1 MKGVWRMVVN
11 PAVKPKVATTGLV
24 IASTV
29 VFIALAL
36 FLAFV
41 AASELPSTLKTV
53 TGGVLLAAVMLLVW
67 LWWRLA
73 NQRRTWLAKATERWR
88 SFNDAKLA
96 SGTTAEVTLLSVDAV
111 QPTGS
116 WVTILWNRFNHVQPA
131 WIEAL
136 PEPIWPGTVLL
147 IAPDPAQVMPS
158 TPWPETYFIRAT
170 DCLAWAPCDGRPAG
184 RHPQSPIQPGRD
196 SDSQTSKASMGKRHG
211 E

>member
-1 MKGVWRMVVN
+1 MVVN

-24 IASTV
+24 MASAV
-29 VFIALAL
+29 VLITSAL

-41 AASELPSTLKTV
+41 AAAELPSILKTV
-53 TGGVLLAAVMLLVW
+53 IGGLLLAAVLLLVW
-67 LWWRLA
+67 LWWKRA
-73 NQRRTWLAKATERWR
+73 DQRRTWLAHATERWR

-136 PEPIWPGTVLL
+136 PEPMWPGSVLL

-158 TPWPETYFIRAT
+158 TPWPNAYFIRAA
-170 DCLAWAPCDGRPAG
+170 DCLAWAPTEGRPSRTYAPSAI
-184 RHPQSPIQPGRD
+184 HPGD
-196 SDSQTSKASMGKRHG
+196 N
-211 E
+211 